1 MALRGEFDLDIAKF
15 RGKLAEAS
23 REVNRSAG
31 QMKRESAGIG
41 QSMVKGFDGL
51 GRVLGSVGLGLGL
64 SEMAQGIKSA
74 LQYGDD
80 LADLSEALNENAES
94 LQRVDFAAKQTAS
107 VGVDQM
113 SKALLKLEKNLG
125 DVENR
130 DAAEILERYGISA
143 GKLMAMP
150 LEQKILALSGAFQ
163 KARTDGTGVADLM
176 DLMGRSGTELI
187 PMLTQSR
194 DALEGLFNRA
204 PIVSD
209 SDIRRMAEVND
220 QLDAMMDKAKIFAV
234 EFVGNMTTG
243 WQAFSDF
250 FEGKNP
256 VDEMMK
262 REREM
267 NLKRAALASQREAG
281 AASLQ
286 AAQDAV
292 GQAAQEKASKDLTDK
307 ATKAQAAL
315 EAARLA
321 ALPEAQRIPAL
332 EGQLQGIF
340 ARMLTGTGLE
350 GQGKAGLQRMIEG
363 LNTDYGRE
371 RQIPFIEAL
380 TEAEKVER
388 EITKLKEHQA
398 ELAKKEAESKLAVIR
413 TTALEAD
420 LVSGRR
426 GATGAVQAT
435 IDAIFGRTSDPV
447 LRENQS
453 QTGLLRSIDRRLSG
467 MQLAGAGAGGV
478 DEFRNFP

>member
-1 MALRGEFDLDIAKF
+1 MDR
-15 RGKLAEAS
+15 
-23 REVNRSAG
+23 
-31 QMKRESAGIG
+31 
-41 QSMVKGFDGL
+41 VKEGFQF
-51 GRVLGSVGLGLGL
+51 
-64 SEMAQGIKSA
+64 A
-74 LQYGDD
+74 DD
-80 LADLSEALNENAES
+80 VADLSVKLNESAET
-94 LQRVDFAAKQTAS
+94 LQRVDFAAQRLGS
-107 VGVDQM
+107 VTVNELATM
-113 SKALLKLEKNLG
+113 FTKLE
-125 DVENR
+125 
-130 DAAEILERYGISA
+130 
-143 GKLMAMP
+143 GKLGNLKDPEIAATMERLGLKTRDFLSLPMD
-150 LEQKILALSGAFQ
+150 QKLVALADGFQ
-163 KARTDGTGVADLM
+163 RARENGTGVYDMQKL
-176 DLMGRSGTELI
+176 LEEESQKLI
-187 PMLTQSR
+187 PLLSQSGE
-194 DALEGLFNRA
+194 ALQEMFDRA
-204 PIVSD
+204 NVVSGAA
-209 SDIRRMAEVND
+209 IEQMARVND
-220 QLDAMMDKAKIFAV
+220 EIDGWIQNGKIFAV
-234 EFVGNMTTG
+234 DVLGDIVEGVQMVRDLMDGENP
-243 WQAFSDF
+243 
-250 FEGKNP
+250 FEKAIDRAKESGLARMERAR
-256 VDEMMK
+256 D
-262 REREM
+262 RERTAAMMQE
-267 NLKRAALASQREAG
+267 RAAA
-281 AASLQ
+281 
-286 AAQDAV
+286 
-292 GQAAQEKASKDLTDK
+292 AAQESEQKVTTDK

-398 ELAKKEAESKLAVIR
+398 ELAKKEAESKLAAIR